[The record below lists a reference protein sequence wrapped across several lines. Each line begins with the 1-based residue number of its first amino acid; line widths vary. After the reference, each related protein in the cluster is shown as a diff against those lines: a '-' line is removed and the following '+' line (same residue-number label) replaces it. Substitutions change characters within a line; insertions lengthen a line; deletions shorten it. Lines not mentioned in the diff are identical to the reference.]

1 MKYCT
6 MRPGSRVWLGVA
18 VALAWVAVAAAGPT
32 QVVDV
37 KATLRGE
44 VLADD
49 LVKTGDEVREGAAL
63 VYVKTRTGRGVA
75 ARAPVDGRVVEV
87 LVRPGTVIREL
98 GTVVARLDP
107 Q

>member
-1 MKYCT
+1 MGT
-6 MRPGSRVWLGVA
+6 GLRAWFGVA
-18 VALAWVAVAAAGPT
+18 VVLASITVAAAAPR

-49 LVKTGDEVREGAAL
+49 LAKPGDDVREGTAL
-63 VYVKTRTGRGVA
+63 VYVKTQTGRGAA
-75 ARAPVDGRVVEV
+75 ARAPADGRVVEV

-98 GTVVARLDP
+98 GTVVARFDP
-107 Q
+107 K